1 MTDNA
6 ILSRRR
12 NAGALMKGLFV
23 FMVVIALAGQAG
35 CAQPKKEAPKSV
47 VSTEVL
53 DVINKHCEEQIG
65 QPRIEKISEHVWAAV
80 GYELASTILIHTEE
94 GNVIVD
100 TSIVPAAAR
109 AVKQDLIEAAP
120 AGPVKAIIYTH
131 SHVDHT
137 MGTTVWAENGTRIWA
152 TDSFVADWF
161 KQYGLFGQAE
171 ATRGM
176 RQQAYHT
183 SRDEV
188 PCSAVG
194 PIMRTYSLDDTGV
207 LGPLMPTDTFSGVKN
222 LEIGGLEIVLY
233 SAPGETSDQLIIWI
247 PADKTLLCA
256 DDYYWAFPNLYT
268 IRGTSPRPVDE
279 WITSIDTMRRLQP
292 EHLVP
297 SHTNPINGS
306 EKIAEV
312 LTNYRDAIQY
322 VRNEV
327 VRRANR
333 GEDIDTIAEN
343 VKLPEQLARQPYLWE
358 GYGQVDWSARA
369 IYNNNLGWFDGRA
382 DKLYPLD
389 HAQAAKR
396 EIELMGGAGQVLE
409 QATKALKDG
418 DSQWAVHLL
427 AKLKDSGL
435 AVGDSAGKVN
445 EMLAQGLRQ
454 IATGTF
460 NTNGRAY
467 LLEYATELTQ
477 GPFKQNRVTLP
488 VETVA
493 SMPVGFLFDNIAV
506 RLEPA
511 KTQGVF
517 ESVRFIF
524 PDLDTQFNVTVRNGI
539 AEVVE
544 GEPLPGTPAPVAT
557 VTVDSLTYKLMALK
571 MLDTMAAFTQG
582 KIKVDGSLPGFIAFM
597 GRFQT

>member
-1 MTDNA
+1 
-6 ILSRRR
+6 
-12 NAGALMKGLFV
+12 
-23 FMVVIALAGQAG
+23 
-35 CAQPKKEAPKSV
+35 
-47 VSTEVL
+47 
-53 DVINKHCEEQIG
+53 
-65 QPRIEKISEHVWAAV
+65 
-80 GYELASTILIHTEE
+80 
-94 GNVIVD
+94 
-100 TSIVPAAAR
+100 
-109 AVKQDLIEAAP
+109 
-120 AGPVKAIIYTH
+120 
-131 SHVDHT
+131 
-137 MGTTVWAENGTRIWA
+137 
-152 TDSFVADWF
+152 
-161 KQYGLFGQAE
+161 
-171 ATRGM
+171 
-176 RQQAYHT
+176 
-183 SRDEV
+183 
-188 PCSAVG
+188 
-194 PIMRTYSLDDTGV
+194 MRTYSLDDTGV
-207 LGPLMPTDTFSGVKN
+207 LGPLMPTDTFSGVSK

-233 SAPGETSDQLIIWI
+233 SAPGETSDQLIVWI
-247 PADKTLLCA
+247 PADKTLLCG

-297 SHTNPINGS
+297 SHTSPINGS
-306 EKIAEV
+306 EKIAGV

-333 GEDIDTIAEN
+333 GEDIDTIAES

-369 IYNNNLGWFDGRA
+369 IYDNNLGWFDGRA
-382 DKLYPLD
+382 DKLYPLG
-389 HAQAAKR
+389 HAEAAKR
-396 EIELMGGAGQVLE
+396 EIVLMGGAEEVLG

-418 DSQWAVHLL
+418 DSQWSVHLL
-427 AKLKDSGL
+427 AKIKDSGL
-435 AVGDSAGKVN
+435 AAGDTAGKVD

-454 IATGTF
+454 IAAGTF

-493 SMPVGFLFDNIAV
+493 SMPVRFLFDNMAV

-511 KTQGVF
+511 RAQGVF

-524 PDLDTQFNVTVRNGI
+524 TDLDTQFNVTVRNGI
-539 AEVVE
+539 VEVIE

-582 KIKVDGSLPGFIAFM
+582 KIKVDGSLPGFMAFM

>member
-1 MTDNA
+1 MMTGDA
-6 ILSRRR
+6 VLLKRRA
-12 NAGALMKGLFV
+12 AGALTKVLFGFIV
-23 FMVVIALAGQAG
+23 LIVLAGQAG
-35 CAQPKKEAPKSV
+35 CAQPKKELPAQLAA
-47 VSTEVL
+47 TEAL
-53 DVINKHCEEQIG
+53 DVINKHCAEQIG
-65 QPRIEKISEHVWAAV
+65 QPRIEKVSEHVWAAL
-80 GYELASTILIHTEE
+80 GYELASTILIHTGE

-100 TSIVPAAAR
+100 TSIVPAAAQ
-109 AVKQDLIEAAP
+109 AVKRDLLKAAP
-120 AGPVKAIIYTH
+120 SGPVKAIIYTH

-152 TDSFVADWF
+152 TDSFVAHWF

-207 LGPLMPTDTFSGVKN
+207 VGPLIPTDTFSGVKQ

-233 SAPGETSDQLIIWI
+233 SAPGETHDQLIVWI

-297 SHTNPINGS
+297 SHTAPINGS
-306 EKIAEV
+306 EKIAGV

-333 GEDIDTIAEN
+333 GEDIDTIAES
-343 VKLPEQLARQPYLWE
+343 VKLPEQLARQPYMWE

-369 IYNNNLGWFDGRA
+369 IYTNNLGWFDGRA

-389 HAQAAKR
+389 HAEAAKR
-396 EIELMGGAGQVLE
+396 EIELMGGPGKVLE
-409 QATKALKDG
+409 QANKALESG
-418 DSQWAVHLL
+418 DSRWAVHLL

-435 AVGDSAGKVN
+435 AAEDIPGKVN

-454 IATGTF
+454 VAAGTF

-467 LLEYATELTQ
+467 LLEYATELTE
-477 GPFKQNRVTLP
+477 GPFKQTRAALP

-506 RLEPA
+506 RLDPA
-511 KTQGVF
+511 KAQGVL

-524 PDLDTQFNVTVRNGI
+524 PDLNTQFTVTVRNGI

-544 GEPLPGTPAPVAT
+544 GEPLPGTPAPLST
-557 VTVDSLTYKLMALK
+557 VTVDSLTYKMMALK
-571 MLDTMAAFTQG
+571 MLDIMAAFTQG
-582 KIKVDGSLPGFIAFM
+582 KIKVEGSLPGFIAFM
-597 GRFQT
+597 GRF

>member
-1 MTDNA
+1 M
-6 ILSRRR
+6 
-12 NAGALMKGLFV
+12 ALVKVLFV
-23 FMVVIALAGQAG
+23 FMVLIALVGQSG
-35 CAQPKKEAPKSV
+35 CVQSQKAAPAPLAATEA
-47 VSTEVL
+47 L
-53 DVINKHCEEQIG
+53 DIINKHCAEQIG
-65 QPRIEKISEHVWAAV
+65 QPRIERISEHVWAAV
-80 GYELASTILIHTEE
+80 GYELASTILIHTGE

-109 AVKQDLIEAAP
+109 AVKQDLLKAAP

-137 MGTTVWAENGTRIWA
+137 MGTTVWAENSTRIWA
-152 TDSFVADWF
+152 TDSFVAHWF

-207 LGPLMPTDTFSGVKN
+207 VGPLMPTDTFTGVKK

-233 SAPGETSDQLIIWI
+233 SAPGETHDQLIVWI

-297 SHTNPINGS
+297 CHTSPVNGR
-306 EKIAEV
+306 EKILEV

-369 IYNNNLGWFDGRA
+369 IYSNNLGWFDGRA

-389 HAQAAKR
+389 HAEAAKR
-396 EIELMGGAGQVLE
+396 EIELMGGPVKVLGTGQ
-409 QATKALKDG
+409 
-418 DSQWAVHLL
+418 
-427 AKLKDSGL
+427 
-435 AVGDSAGKVN
+435 
-445 EMLAQGLRQ
+445 
-454 IATGTF
+454 
-460 NTNGRAY
+460 
-467 LLEYATELTQ
+467 
-477 GPFKQNRVTLP
+477 
-488 VETVA
+488 
-493 SMPVGFLFDNIAV
+493 
-506 RLEPA
+506 
-511 KTQGVF
+511 
-517 ESVRFIF
+517 
-524 PDLDTQFNVTVRNGI
+524 
-539 AEVVE
+539 
-544 GEPLPGTPAPVAT
+544 
-557 VTVDSLTYKLMALK
+557 
-571 MLDTMAAFTQG
+571 
-582 KIKVDGSLPGFIAFM
+582 
-597 GRFQT
+597 

>member
-1 MTDNA
+1 M
-6 ILSRRR
+6 
-12 NAGALMKGLFV
+12 ALMKVLFV
-23 FMVVIALAGQAG
+23 FMVLIVLTGQSG
-35 CAQPKKEAPKSV
+35 CAQPEKAPPAPLAATEA
-47 VSTEVL
+47 L
-53 DVINKHCEEQIG
+53 DIINKHCAEQIG
-65 QPRIEKISEHVWAAV
+65 RPRIEKISEHVWAAL
-80 GYELASTILIHTEE
+80 GYDLASTILIHTGA

-109 AVKQDLIEAAP
+109 AVKQDLLKAAP
-120 AGPVKAIIYTH
+120 AGPVRAIIYTH

-137 MGTTVWAENGTRIWA
+137 MGATVWAENGTRIWA

-194 PIMRTYSLDDTGV
+194 PIMRTYSLEDTGV
-207 LGPLMPTDTFSGVKN
+207 LGPLMPTDTFLGIKK

-297 SHTNPINGS
+297 SHTSPIKGS
-306 EKIAEV
+306 EKIAGV

-343 VKLPEQLARQPYLWE
+343 VKLPEQLAREPYLWE

-382 DKLYPLD
+382 DKLYPLG
-389 HAQAAKR
+389 HAEAAKR
-396 EIELMGGAGQVLE
+396 EIGLMGGAGKVLE
-409 QATKALKDG
+409 QANKALKG
-418 DSQWAVHLL
+418 DDPQWAVHLL

-435 AVGDSAGKVN
+435 AEGDGAGKVN

-454 IATGTF
+454 VAAGTS

-467 LLEYATELTQ
+467 LLEYATELTA
-477 GPFKQNRVTLP
+477 GSYKQTRVTLP

-493 SMPVGFLFDNIAV
+493 SMPVRFLFDNIAV
-506 RLEPA
+506 RLDPA
-511 KTQGVF
+511 KAQGVF

-524 PDLDTQFNVTVRNGI
+524 PDINTQFNVTVRNGI
-539 AEVVE
+539 AEVIE
-544 GEPLPGTPAPVAT
+544 GQPLPGTPAPLAT

-571 MLDTMAAFTQG
+571 MLDTLAAFTQG

-597 GRFQT
+597 GRF

>member
-1 MTDNA
+1 M
-6 ILSRRR
+6 
-12 NAGALMKGLFV
+12 ALVKVLFV
-23 FMVVIALAGQAG
+23 FIVLLSSAFQSG
-35 CAQPKKEAPKSV
+35 CAQLGKAPPAPLAASEA
-47 VSTEVL
+47 L
-53 DVINKHCEEQIG
+53 DIINKHCAEQIG

-80 GYELASTILIHTEE
+80 GYDLASTILIHTGE

-109 AVKQDLIEAAP
+109 VVKQDLLKAAP

-152 TDSFVADWF
+152 TDSFVAHWF

-194 PIMRTYSLDDTGV
+194 PIMRTYSLEDTGV
-207 LGPLMPTDTFSGVKN
+207 AGPLMPTDTFSGVKK

-233 SAPGETSDQLIIWI
+233 AAPGETHDQLIVWV
-247 PADKTLLCA
+247 PSDKTLLCA

-279 WITSIDTMRRLQP
+279 WIRSIDTMRRLQS

-297 SHTNPINGS
+297 SHTSPIHGR
-306 EKIAEV
+306 EKILEV

-333 GEDIDTIAEN
+333 GEDIDTIAESI
-343 VKLPEQLARQPYLWE
+343 KLPEQLARQPYLWE

-369 IYNNNLGWFDGRA
+369 IYSNNLGWFDGRA
-382 DKLYPLD
+382 DKLYPLE
-389 HAQAAKR
+389 HSEAAKR
-396 EIELMGGAGQVLE
+396 EIELMGGAVNVLGR
-409 QATKALKDG
+409 ADKALKDG
-418 DSQWAVHLL
+418 DPRWAVHLL

-435 AVGDSAGKVN
+435 AGGDSARQVN

-454 IATGTF
+454 VAAGTF

-467 LLEYATELTQ
+467 LLEYSTELTA
-477 GPFKQNRVTLP
+477 GPFKQTRVALP

-506 RLEPA
+506 RLDPA
-511 KTQGVF
+511 RAKGVL
-517 ESVRFIF
+517 ETVRFIF

-539 AEVVE
+539 TEVIE
-544 GEPLPGTPAPVAT
+544 GEPLPGTPAPLAT
-557 VTVDSLTYKLMALK
+557 VTVDSLTYKMMALK

-582 KIKVDGSLPGFIAFM
+582 KIKVDGSLPGFITFM
-597 GRFQT
+597 GRFQN